1 MLTSI
6 MAFLPTVTG
15 VVAWHLAAARHHER
29 VFGLP
34 PGPDRQAR
42 AAASEHMTEPFL
54 NTSFQPRS
62 RTLPFQKLALTT
74 SLLGLLTISGSALAA
89 DHVVKMLNAGKDGT
103 MVFEPSFIKVAVGD
117 TVVFAP
123 TEKAAHNSASVLLP
137 EGAKPWKG
145 AADTEIK
152 VKIEKEGVYL
162 YACEPHKVMGMVGVI
177 QAGKPVNLA
186 LAKAAAAKEQ
196 ATFAMGKD
204 RFDKALARV
213 K

>member
-1 MLTSI
+1 MSRIPALTVS
-6 MAFLPTVTG
+6 L
-15 VVAWHLAAARHHER
+15 LA
-29 VFGLP
+29 
-34 PGPDRQAR
+34 
-42 AAASEHMTEPFL
+42 T
-54 NTSFQPRS
+54 
-62 RTLPFQKLALTT
+62 LAL
-74 SLLGLLTISGSALAA
+74 SNQAFAA
-89 DHVVKMLNAGKDGT
+89 DHVVKMLNTGKDGT

-123 TEKAAHNSASVLLP
+123 TEKAAHNSASLLLP

-145 AADTEIK
+145 APDTEVK

-186 LAKAAAAKEQ
+186 QAKATAAKEQ
-196 ATFAMGKD
+196 ASFAMGKD
-204 RFDKALARV
+204 RFDKALASV